1 MIVLKV
7 IGCIIAGIELIG
19 VAMLIEKEE
28 EEAEENERRNRRR

>member
-7 IGCIIAGIELIG
+7 IGCIIAGIVLIG

-28 EEAEENERRNRRR
+28 EEAEENERRNKRR

>member
-7 IGCIIAGIELIG
+7 IGCIIAGIVLIG